1 MGTSVIALSYL
12 YIQQSF
18 DLSVRKC
25 LGITLLCGSLTAVGD
40 VVITRRIEDV
50 VGKKPVPVHVARSLT
65 WIMAGVWCL
74 V

>member
-18 DLSVRKC
+18 NLSVRKC
-25 LGITLLCGSLTAVGD
+25 LGIALLCGSLTPVGD
-40 VVITRRIEDV
+40 MVITKGLEDV
-50 VGKKPVPVHVARSLT
+50 VGKKPISVHVARSLT
-65 WIMAGVWCL
+65 WITAGVWCL